1 MNRLLLVSSAAVLLS
16 GLGRAEANTINLLED
31 GGFETQGILMSV
43 PVYST
48 GPSGEQWGRSW
59 GSPSTSVSW
68 TANAPV
74 AGAAWSGGSVDR
86 TEDMAAGWKWAH
98 SGSMFGIIK
107 DRQTLSQTFT
117 FSGTEVSVG
126 SLSWFDANRA
136 AWKDID
142 WFGRA
147 NSYNVTLTD
156 ASGSSLLIGEYTS
169 EVAGGNNYSTPVGN
183 GWWTDEGKKTWFAK
197 GSLNSFLLSPGN
209 IYTLSFNSLS
219 PYNAD
224 GSTDDRTTFLDD
236 ILLTATPVPEPE
248 TWLLMAVGGL
258 LLAVQRRQAS
268 RTQQRN

>member
-1 MNRLLLVSSAAVLLS
+1 MLASSVAVLLG
-16 GLGRAEANTINLLED
+16 GLGRAEADTLNLLQD
-31 GGFETQGILMSV
+31 GGFETQGILINV

-48 GPSGEQWGRSW
+48 GPNGEQWGRSW
-59 GSPSTSVSW
+59 GSPSTPVSW
-68 TANAPV
+68 TYNAPV

-136 AWKDID
+136 AWKNID

-147 NSYNVTLTD
+147 NSYNVTMTD
-156 ASGSSLLIGEYTS
+156 AFGSSLLIGEYTS
-169 EVAGGNNYSTPVGN
+169 EVAGGNSYSSPPGN

-219 PYNAD
+219 PYNGD
-224 GSTDDRTTFLDD
+224 GSIDDRTTFLDD
-236 ILLTATPVPEPE
+236 ILLTATPVPEPV
-248 TWLLMAVGGL
+248 TGLLMGLGGL
-258 LLAVQRRQAS
+258 MIAVQRRRPRRFS
-268 RTQQRN
+268 LWT